1 MPNGSTRSHA
11 ARYAQPMPIG
21 LLTGLGAA
29 LAWGTM
35 DIASAL
41 ASRRIGSLRVV
52 AGVQLVGATIL
63 VVVALLTRTPVP
75 SDPTALALSALL
87 GLIGAGAYLA
97 YFTGLRVGPIAVV
110 SGVVAAYGGLTVVLS
125 VVLRGES
132 LTALQALGASVATVG
147 VILTGIAFEGHW
159 RSTRLAGPGVIFSI
173 VALILFAMMA
183 ITTDVAIG
191 YADWLQ
197 VLLVSRLVNATLG
210 LVVVGI
216 VVWLAA
222 RQTRAAT
229 GDSSAKAFIVPSRR
243 VVATVVLAG
252 MLDVAGLAM
261 FAFGISEAPTWLVG
275 LASSFGPAVTII
287 IAVAFLGERLKP
299 IQWFG
304 LSGVA
309 VGMVLIAI
317 P

>member
-1 MPNGSTRSHA
+1 
-11 ARYAQPMPIG
+11 MPIG

-63 VVVALLTRTPVP
+63 VVVALLTSTAPP

-87 GLIGAGAYLA
+87 GLIGAGAYLS

-125 VVLRGES
+125 VVLRGET
-132 LTALQALGASVATVG
+132 LTTLQALGASVATIG

-173 VALILFAMMA
+173 VALVLFAMMA

-197 VLLVSRLVNATLG
+197 VLLVSRVVNATLG
-210 LVVVGI
+210 LIVVGI

-222 RQTRAAT
+222 RRARGAT
-229 GDSSAKAFIVPSRR
+229 ADGSVAAVIVPSRR
-243 VVATVVLAG
+243 VVATVILAG
-252 MLDVAGLAM
+252 MLDVAGLAV
-261 FAFGISEAPTWLVG
+261 FAYGISEAPTWLVG
-275 LASSFGPAVTII
+275 LASSFGPAVTIL

>member
-1 MPNGSTRSHA
+1 
-11 ARYAQPMPIG
+11 MPIG

-29 LAWGTM
+29 LAWGSM

-63 VVVALLTRTPVP
+63 VVVALLTSTGLP

-125 VVLRGES
+125 VVLRGET
-132 LTALQALGASVATVG
+132 LTTLQALGASIATVG

-173 VALILFAMMA
+173 VALVLFAMMA

-197 VLLVSRLVNATLG
+197 VLLVSRVVNATLG
-210 LVVVGI
+210 LVVVGL

-222 RQTRAAT
+222 RRARADP
-229 GDSSAKAFIVPSRR
+229 GDPAAHAIIVPSRR
-243 VVATVVLAG
+243 VLATVVLAG
-252 MLDVAGLAM
+252 VLDVAGLAV
-261 FAFGISEAPTWLVG
+261 FAYGISTAPTWLVG
-275 LASSFGPAVTII
+275 LASSFGPAVTIL

-309 VGMVLIAI
+309 VGMIAIAI

>member
-1 MPNGSTRSHA
+1 MPL
-11 ARYAQPMPIG
+11 G

-63 VVVALLTRTPVP
+63 VVVALLTSTTVP
-75 SDPTALALSALL
+75 TDPTALALSALL
-87 GLIGAGAYLA
+87 GLIGGGAYFA

-125 VVLRGES
+125 VVLRGET
-132 LTALQALGASVATVG
+132 LTPLQALGAATATVG

-183 ITTDVAIG
+183 ITTDVAIE

-197 VLLVSRLVNATLG
+197 VLLVSRIVNATLG
-210 LVVVGI
+210 VIVVGF

-222 RQTRAAT
+222 RRRP
-229 GDSSAKAFIVPSRR
+229 GDPLVAPVIVPTRR
-243 VVATVVLAG
+243 VFATVVLAG
-252 MLDVAGLAM
+252 VLDVAGLAV
-261 FAFGISEAPTWLVG
+261 FAYGISQAPTWLVG

>member
-1 MPNGSTRSHA
+1 
-11 ARYAQPMPIG
+11 MPIG

-29 LAWGTM
+29 LAWGSM

-41 ASRRIGSLRVV
+41 ASRKVGSLRVV
-52 AGVQLVGATIL
+52 AGVQLVGALIL
-63 VVVALLTRTPVP
+63 VGIAYLTSTGLP

-87 GLIGAGAYLA
+87 GLIGAGAYLS

-132 LTALQALGASVATVG
+132 LTMLQATGAGIATIG
-147 VILTGIAFEGHW
+147 VIMTGIAFEGHW

-173 VALILFAMMA
+173 IALVLFAMMA

-210 LVVVGI
+210 LVVVGV
-216 VVWLAA
+216 VVWLAMRRAQVRPGEPA
-222 RQTRAAT
+222 REAA
-229 GDSSAKAFIVPSRR
+229 GAPGASVGMSSRR

-252 MLDVAGLAM
+252 LLDVAGLAV

-275 LASSFGPAVTII
+275 LASSFGPAVTIL

-299 IQWFG
+299 IQWLG

-309 VGMVLIAI
+309 VGMVAIAI

>member
-1 MPNGSTRSHA
+1 
-11 ARYAQPMPIG
+11 MPIG

-52 AGVQLVGATIL
+52 AGVQLVGAAIL
-63 VVVALLTRTPVP
+63 VMVALLTDTSIPT
-75 SDPTALALSALL
+75 DPTALALSVLL
-87 GLIGAGAYLA
+87 GLIGGGAYLA

-125 VVLRGES
+125 VVLRGET
-132 LTALQALGASVATVG
+132 LTPLQALGASIATIG
-147 VILTGIAFEGHW
+147 VILTGIAFEGNW
-159 RSTRLAGPGVIFSI
+159 RSTRFAGPGVIFSI

-183 ITTDVAIG
+183 ITTDVALEH
-191 YADWLQ
+191 ADWLQ
-197 VLLVSRLVNATLG
+197 VLLVSRLVNAALG
-210 LVVVGI
+210 VGVVLVVI
-216 VVWLAA
+216 WLAA
-222 RQTRAAT
+222 RRRPGDPLAA
-229 GDSSAKAFIVPSRR
+229 AVIVPSQR
-243 VVATVVLAG
+243 VIATVTLAG
-252 MLDVAGLAM
+252 VLDVAGLAV
-261 FAFGISEAPTWLVG
+261 FAFGLSTAPTWLVG
-275 LASSFGPAVTII
+275 LASSFGPAVTIL

-309 VGMVLIAI
+309 IGMIAIAI

>member
-1 MPNGSTRSHA
+1 
-11 ARYAQPMPIG
+11 MPIG

-52 AGVQLVGATIL
+52 AGVQLVGAAIL
-63 VVVALLTRTPVP
+63 IVAALLTGTSIPT
-75 SDPTALALSALL
+75 DPTALMLSALL
-87 GLIGAGAYLA
+87 GLIGGGAYLA

-125 VVLRGES
+125 VVLRGET
-132 LTALQALGASVATVG
+132 LTPLQALGASIATIG
-147 VILTGIAFEGHW
+147 VILTGIAFEGNW
-159 RSTRLAGPGVIFSI
+159 RSTRFAGPGVIFSI

-183 ITTDVAIG
+183 ITTDVALEH
-191 YADWLQ
+191 ADWLQ
-197 VLLVSRLVNATLG
+197 VLLVSRLVNAALG
-210 LVVVGI
+210 VGVVLVVI
-216 VVWLAA
+216 WLAA
-222 RQTRAAT
+222 RRRPGDPLAT
-229 GDSSAKAFIVPSRR
+229 AVIVPSPR
-243 VVATVVLAG
+243 VTATVMLAG
-252 MLDVAGLAM
+252 VLDVAGLAV
-261 FAFGISEAPTWLVG
+261 FAFGLSTAPTWLVG
-275 LASSFGPAVTII
+275 LASSFGPAVTIL

-309 VGMVLIAI
+309 IGMIAIAI

>member
-1 MPNGSTRSHA
+1 
-11 ARYAQPMPIG
+11 MPIG

-52 AGVQLVGATIL
+52 AGVQLVGASIL
-63 VVVALLTRTPVP
+63 VVVALLSSTGLP

-87 GLIGAGAYLA
+87 GLIGAGAYLS

-125 VVLRGES
+125 VVLRGET
-132 LTALQALGASVATVG
+132 LTTLQAVGASIATIG

-173 VALILFAMMA
+173 VALVLFAMMA

-197 VLLVSRLVNATLG
+197 VLLVSRIVNATLG
-210 LVVVGI
+210 LGVVAI

-222 RQTRAAT
+222 RRARAET
-229 GDSSAKAFIVPSRR
+229 GDGSASAFIAPSRR
-243 VVATVVLAG
+243 VTATVILAG
-252 MLDVAGLAM
+252 MLDVAGLAV
-261 FAFGISEAPTWLVG
+261 FAYGISVAPTWLVG
-275 LASSFGPAVTII
+275 LASSFGPAVMII
-287 IAVAFLGERLKP
+287 IAVAFLGERLKG